1 MMIQNSRLIHN
12 YHSRQVM
19 LTKHNDN
26 NKGTYVHA
34 AVLGALLF
42 FVQCSLSLRCSASF
56 LTKMFM
62 RHPRS
67 LRYILTWRLNRGTR
81 FGALPL
87 NMRTKDRI

>member
-42 FVQCSLSLRCSASF
+42 CAVFFISTMFSF
-56 LTKMFM
+56 F
-62 RHPRS
+62 
-67 LRYILTWRLNRGTR
+67 
-81 FGALPL
+81 F
-87 NMRTKDRI
+87 